1 MMNIKSLALLAS
13 LAFAVPAL
21 VACEEEGPI
30 EKAAEKTDDALEDA
44 GDAIEDAADEVK
56 DAVDD

>member
-1 MMNIKSLALLAS
+1 MLNAKEIALLTALS
-13 LAFAVPAL
+13 LGITGLA
-21 VACEEEGPI
+21 ACEEEGPL
-30 EKAAEKTDDALEDA
+30 EKAAEKTDDALDDA

>member
-1 MMNIKSLALLAS
+1 MMNVKQIALLAT
-13 LAFAVPAL
+13 LTLGMPAL